1 MLIQPQTTADAAWKA
16 RFRLPILFQPQVAA
30 ANPERGLVVSN
41 QATDAFQLYTWDVP
55 TGALRQLTNR
65 SDGTTAGWLSPDG
78 HYVYYLNDQK
88 GDEHGHVVRVPYTGG
103 AVEDLTP
110 AMRPYTLRGL
120 EISQAGNLL
129 AFMAVNADGYQ
140 LIGIDLA
147 ADGTA
152 GAPRQIYQH
161 TWETWEA
168 VLSPQGD
175 LVAMQST
182 ARASGM
188 RRYSTIVMYTATG
201 QLLRELWDGV
211 EHSVEP
217 VAFSPV
223 AGDPRL
229 LLTSTRTGFN
239 RPVIWNPYTKER
251 TDLALPELA
260 GELRPVGWSPDGQQI
275 LLWHI
280 NQGIEQLYLYH
291 LAPQRLTKLAHPSGS
306 FGDFKATAFFAS
318 NDEIWTSQE
327 DAAHPP
333 RVLALDG
340 VTGALKGTVLTAGQ
354 TLSGQPF
361 QSVTFS
367 SSDGQTVQ
375 GWLGVPAGPG
385 PFPTILDMHGGP
397 HFMRPHYFDPEAQ
410 AWIDHGFAFLSI
422 NYRGSTSFGRPFQ
435 EKIWGNIGHWELED
449 MVAARNWL
457 LEQGIADPHAIL
469 LHGASYGG
477 YLTLWGLGR
486 RPDLWAGGLAVVPG
500 SDWLVSYEDASEALK
515 GAFRAWFGGTPEQ
528 KRDQYIASSPTT
540 YVEQVQAPVL
550 IIQGRHDTRVPPR
563 EVEVYEAKMRA
574 LGKPI
579 EVVWYD
585 AGHGSTSTAQTIEFV
600 ELMLNFAYRI
610 LTH

>member
-1 MLIQPQTTADAAWKA
+1 MLKPLDRDANAPWKA
-16 RFRLPILFQPQVAA
+16 RFRLPILFQPQVAT
-30 ANPERGLVVSN
+30 ANPMRGLVVSN
-41 QATDAFQLYTWDVP
+41 QASDAFQLYTWDVP
-55 TGALRQLTNR
+55 TSELHQLTNR
-65 SDGTTAGWLSPDG
+65 PDGTTAGWLSPDG
-78 HYVYYLNDQK
+78 QSVYYLDDQK
-88 GDEHGHVVRVPYTGG
+88 GNEHGHIVRVPYTGG
-103 AVEDLTP
+103 AAEDLTP
-110 AMRPYTLRGL
+110 AMRPYTLRGFA
-120 EISQAGNLL
+120 ISHAGNLL

-140 LIGIDLA
+140 LMGINLA
-147 ADGTA
+147 PDGTA
-152 GAPRQIYQH
+152 GAPHLIYQSK
-161 TWETWEA
+161 WETWEA
-168 VLSPQGD
+168 VLSAQGD

-229 LLTSTRTGFN
+229 LLTSTRSGFN

-251 TDLALPELA
+251 TDLALSELA

-397 HFMRPHYFDPEAQ
+397 HMMRPHYFDPAAQ

-457 LEQGIADPHAIL
+457 VEQGIADPKAIL

-585 AGHGSTSTAQTIEFV
+585 AGHGSTSTAQMIEFV
-600 ELMLNFAYRI
+600 ELMLNFAQRI
-610 LTH
+610 GAH